1 MRAAAAGSTHS
12 ARRAAVS
19 SSATAWYV
27 LHVLESAIENKGRE
41 QVRDAARGGGPASTA
56 AAGAPAASAP
66 TAAPPSG
73 PLAAAAAAAFKV

>member
-41 QVRDAARGGGPASTA
+41 QVRDAAPASTA